1 MTTTYT
7 ETLFANT
14 YKDDYAD
21 SDNYHRIL
29 FNSGRALQARELTQM
44 QTIIQSEIERF
55 GNNIFKD
62 GAAVNP
68 GGPSINANYEFIKLN
83 TTVNALPASSIVGN
97 EFTGSG
103 TAIKAKVL
111 EVVEAEGSDPATLY
125 VQYTDTSAGTSGSA
139 PIRMAAGDDISDGTN
154 TLTVQTTNTLANPA
168 VGQGVRLSA
177 SAGDFYVQGHF
188 VFFGGGSKIIS
199 KYSPT
204 YTGTIGFKITQDVVN
219 AGDNAALY
227 DNQGATPNL
236 SAPGADRYRIQL
248 TLIDEADAAASDN
261 FVFFTKIINSQ
272 IVDQS
277 KGTDGYNKI
286 NDLLALRTKE
296 ESGNYI
302 VNQFSLKYDEDSAS
316 GDATILKADVS
327 DGIAYVDGYRSE
339 IPAPVTIEVNRAQ
352 TTETENNEVVGAN
365 YGNYLIVEG
374 ADPKGLPD
382 ISTFEKWNLR
392 DTASYGG
399 ATIGTARIRSIDNY
413 GTDYKYHLFDIQM
426 NAGQSFR
433 NVKSI
438 GADSDNFANPIL
450 ESGKAVL
457 KETNKNNLL
466 FSLPANRPS
475 SLADISLEV
484 QEYRTATTDGSGNA
498 TITLSATG
506 ETFANTGDWLVSV
519 DSSGAFITPGISGS
533 GTQSSTI
540 SGAPHNSAIQLL
552 TKVNKASGAVRS
564 KTLTE
569 TTFTGT
575 VDSDGSGL
583 EIMSLA
589 KADIYEVTRITSID
603 SDGADLSSLFTI
615 DNGQRD
621 NFYAPGKLVVKGN
634 QTPPTGN
641 VFVRFKYFTHGASGD
656 FFAVNSYT
664 GQVDYSDIPSHTLVD
679 GSTVELRNVLD
690 FRPRQDDTG
699 ANFSGGTARVNELP
713 SSTDLITS
721 DVTYYLGRKDKLVLY
736 PPAQERL
743 RAEVAII
750 EGKPST
756 EPQYPSTPNGA
767 LNLYR
772 IEMSPF
778 TIHDS
783 DLSIQ
788 RIDATRYTMA
798 DIGKIDRK
806 LSKLEE
812 VTSLSL
818 LEADTNNL
826 TILDSSGNN
835 RLKSGFL
842 VDNFAN
848 HVYADTNAI
857 DYRAS
862 INLLTKTLHPEIR
875 EDNIRLIYDSDA
887 STNTIK
893 KGDNVYINHT
903 ETEVIEQDKVSGTQ
917 NLNPFNVITYNTEIV
932 LSPASD
938 EWKDREESVPAIDVG
953 GASTATI
960 TPKQKYNYDNTT
972 VNWLGMSD
980 GQLEYYFDDA
990 GGIPNWAFD
999 QSVTV
1004 SKTDVPANVPSRAV
1018 VPNESIPSVVKER
1031 TINKTIV
1038 PFMRSRKIYF
1048 KTTGLIPNATYF
1060 AFFDGISVASW
1071 VREETFSFLADDVD
1085 DYGDQYANAT
1095 AHPEGATALIA
1106 DASGTIEGSFF
1117 IPNTPAIRFRTGSRE
1132 FALLDISVYDKN
1144 SAISIATSIYTSAGA
1159 IPSGETINTKSQL
1172 KTIGYYDPI
1181 AQSILVNED
1190 KGFFITKVR
1199 IYFASKDSTLPV
1211 KVTLRPMVNGRP
1223 SSYDIIPGSIV
1234 YKNSAQIN
1242 IVSTQ
1247 TAAGVLAS
1255 GTDFEFD
1262 EPIYLQPQTEYA
1274 ICVSAESSDYSVYVS
1289 QIGKF
1294 ELGSTE
1300 KRITQQP
1307 SLGSLFLSQNGST
1320 WEPIQEK
1327 DLTFKAYRAN
1337 FDTAGGTVVLE
1348 NAALPTDQLT
1358 LNPFSVDSGDATVT
1372 VYHPGHGHDS
1382 AEDVTIAGLEA
1393 ATTYGGI
1400 LGSSLNGSRNVI
1412 AHDYDFYQF
1421 EADSAATSSAD
1432 VGSTIVTATK
1442 NIQFDIATPIIETI
1456 EPVGTSLT
1464 IEGKFTSGTS
1474 QAGSETKYQKDTSFI
1489 PLSLKDTKFFK
1500 APRLIAN
1507 AANETAELGS
1517 GVKSTTIQLPMTTTS
1532 AFVSPVVD
1540 MSRASLATVSHR
1552 IDKQASSITSGFN
1565 VPLNYADETNSE
1577 NGSHL
1582 SKHITTPI
1590 VLNEDAVG
1598 LKVLISANRPSVAD
1612 FLVYYKVAGDGD
1624 VLKDQAWTLVDKE
1637 NEIASDD
1644 NPKIFREYTYLVGG
1658 DGGDLDAFS
1667 EFQLKIVMRSTNSSK
1682 VPTIGNLRAIAM
1694 AV

>member
-21 SDNYHRIL
+21 SDNYYRIL

-44 QTIIQSEIERF
+44 QTIIQAEIERF

-68 GGPSINANYEFIKLN
+68 GGPSINAKYEFIKLN
-83 TTVNALPASSIVGN
+83 TSVNGLPATSIVGN
-97 EFTGSG
+97 TFTGSG
-103 TAIKAKVL
+103 ISAKVL
-111 EVVEAEGSDPATLY
+111 EVVAATGSDPATLY
-125 VQYTDTSAGTSGSA
+125 VQYTDTSGGTSGST
-139 PIRMAAGDDISDGTN
+139 PIRMTPGDNITDGTN

-168 VGQGVRLSA
+168 VGAGVKLSA
-177 SAGDFYVQGHF
+177 GPGDFFVQGHF
-188 VFFGGGSKIIS
+188 VFFNGGSLIVS

-204 YTGTIGFKITQDVVN
+204 YTGTVGFKIVQDVVT
-219 AGDNAALY
+219 AGDNSALY

-248 TLIDEADAAASDN
+248 VLIDQADITGTDN
-261 FVFFTKIINSQ
+261 FVFFTKIINSE
-272 IVDQS
+272 IVDQA
-277 KGTDGYNKI
+277 KGTDNYNKI

-302 VNQFSLKYDEDSAS
+302 VDQFILKFDEDSAA

-327 DGIAYVDGYRSE
+327 NGIAYVDGYRSE
-339 IPAPVTIEVNRAQ
+339 IPAPVTINVNRAQ
-352 TTETENNEVVGAN
+352 TTTTENNEVVGAN

-374 ADPKGLPD
+374 ADPQGLPN
-382 ISTFEKWNLR
+382 ISTFEKWNLQ
-392 DTASYGG
+392 DTTSYGG

-413 GTDYKYHLFDIQM
+413 GTDYKYYLFDIQM
-426 NAGQSFR
+426 NSGQSFR

-438 GADSDNFANPIL
+438 GLDSDNWANPIL

-466 FSLPANRPS
+466 FSLPVQRPQ
-475 SLADISLEV
+475 SLSDISLEV
-484 QEYRTATTDGSGNA
+484 QRYRTATTDGSGNA

-506 ETFANTGDWLVSV
+506 ETFANTNDWLVSV
-519 DSSGAFITPGISGS
+519 DSSGAFISPSISGS

-540 SGAPHNSAIQLL
+540 SGAPHNSAIQIL
-552 TKVNKASGAVRS
+552 TKVNKASGSIRT

-575 VDSDGSGL
+575 VDSDGNGL
-583 EIMSLA
+583 EIMSLG
-589 KADIYEVTRITSID
+589 KADIYEVTRVTSVD
-603 SDGADLSSLFTI
+603 SDGIDLSSLFTI

-621 NFYAPGKLVVKGN
+621 NFYAPGKLIVKGN
-634 QTPPTGN
+634 QTPPAGN
-641 VFVRFKYFTHGASGD
+641 VFVRFKYFQHGASGD

-664 GQVDYSDIPSHTLVD
+664 GQVSYSNIPNYILAD
-679 GSTVELRNVLD
+679 GTIVELRNVLD

-699 ANFSGGTARVNELP
+699 ANFSGATARVNELP
-713 SSTDLITS
+713 SPTDLITT

-736 PPAQERL
+736 PPTQSRL
-743 RAEVAII
+743 RSTLDII

-756 EPQYPSTPNGA
+756 EPQYPSTPDGA

-772 IEMSPF
+772 IEMNPY
-778 TIHDS
+778 TINDS
-783 DLSIQ
+783 DLSIEK
-788 RIDATRYTMA
+788 IDATRYTMA

-806 LSKLEE
+806 LNKLQE

-826 TILDSSGNN
+826 TILDSAGTN

-848 HVYADTNAI
+848 HVYSDTNAI

-875 EDNIRLIYDSDA
+875 EDNNRLIYDSDL

-893 KGDNVYINHT
+893 KGDNVYINYT
-903 ETEVIEQDKVSGTQ
+903 ETEAIGQDKVSTTQ
-917 NLNPFNVITYNTEIV
+917 NLNPFNVIAYNTEIV

-938 EWKDREESVPAIDVG
+938 EWKSRENEVPALDIG
-953 GASTATI
+953 TPIT
-960 TPKQKYNYDNTT
+960 TPKQKFNYDNVT

-980 GQLEYYFDDA
+980 GQLEYHFPN
-990 GGIPNWAFD
+990 GIPDWAFD
-999 QSVTV
+999 QNVTV
-1004 SKTDVPANVPSRAV
+1004 SKS
-1018 VPNESIPSVVKER
+1018 SIPKNVLGVNYNVNSAITSVINER
-1031 TINKTIV
+1031 TISKTIV

-1048 KTTGLIPNATYF
+1048 KTSGLIPNSTYF
-1060 AFFDGISVASW
+1060 AFFDGISVANW

-1085 DYGDQYANAT
+1085 DYGDKYANAT
-1095 AHPEGATALIA
+1095 AHPEGSTALIA

-1117 IPNTPAIRFRTGSRE
+1117 IPNISSIKFRTGARE
-1132 FALLDISVYDKN
+1132 FALLDINVYNKSN
-1144 SAISIATSIYTSAGA
+1144 ALSYATALYTSAGA
-1159 IPSGETINTKSQL
+1159 LPPGEVLNTKPQI

-1181 AQSILVNED
+1181 AQSILINED

-1211 KVTLRPMVNGRP
+1211 KVTIRPMVNGRP

-1234 YKNSAQIN
+1234 YKNPSAVN
-1242 IVSTQ
+1242 IVGTQ
-1247 TAAGVLAS
+1247 TTAGVLAA

-1262 EPIYLQPQTEYA
+1262 EPIYLEPQTEYA

-1289 QIGKF
+1289 EVGQF

-1300 KRITQQP
+1300 KRITRQP
-1307 SLGSLFLSQNGST
+1307 NLGSLFLSQNGTT
-1320 WEPIQEK
+1320 WESKQMR
-1327 DLTFKAYRAN
+1327 DLTFKVYRAD
-1337 FDTAGGTVVLE
+1337 FDTAGGNIILE

-1358 LNPFSVDSGDATVT
+1358 LNPFSVDSGDATIT

-1382 AEDVTIAGLEA
+1382 GESVVISGLDS
-1393 ATTYGGI
+1393 ATAYAGI
-1400 LGSSLNGSRNVI
+1400 LGSSLNGTRTI
-1412 AHDYDFYQF
+1412 TGYDYDYYTF

-1432 VGSTIVTATK
+1432 IGSTLISASK
-1442 NIQFDIATPIIETI
+1442 NIKFDVVNPIIETL
-1456 EPVGTSLT
+1456 EPIGTKLS
-1464 IEGKFTSGTS
+1464 IEGKFTTGTS
-1474 QAGSETKYQKDTSFI
+1474 IAGTETKYQKDTSFS
-1489 PLSLKDTKFFK
+1489 PLAFKDNKIFK
-1500 APRLIAN
+1500 APSLIAN
-1507 AANETAELGS
+1507 STNETVELGS
-1517 GVKSTTIQLPMTTTS
+1517 GIKSTTIQIPMTTTS
-1532 AFVSPVVD
+1532 SLVSPVVD

-1552 IDKQASSITSGFN
+1552 IDKQASVATTGFN
-1565 VPLNYADETNSE
+1565 VPLNYAAETVAE

-1582 SKHITTPI
+1582 AKHITTPI
-1590 VLNEDAVG
+1590 ILNEDAVG
-1598 LKVLISANRPSVAD
+1598 LKLLISANRPSVAD
-1612 FLVYYKVAGDGD
+1612 FLVYYRVAGDGD
-1624 VLKDQAWTLVDKE
+1624 ILKDQAWTLVDKE